1 MVFGLAEGAAGRTA
15 ADVSTAL
22 IGNLLKRY
30 WPRMMPAES

>member
-30 WPRMMPAES
+30 W